1 MQSGAQ
7 LLLNYYFERKVCAE
21 CQGKLVVRHMLVLTS
36 LFLTR
41 DSFLNQS
48 EISLTLYKWSREK
61 P

>member
-21 CQGKLVVRHMLVLTS
+21 CQGKLVVRHMLVVTS
-36 LFLTR
+36 FVF
-41 DSFLNQS
+41 D
-48 EISLTLYKWSREK
+48 